1 MLRVLTVNA
10 LTDLVIPDAY
20 AHITHE
26 ATVLGWP
33 CMVSGGHTVA
43 N

>member
-1 MLRVLTVNA
+1 MLRVLTVTA
-10 LTDLVIPDAY
+10 LTDLIPDAY

-26 ATVLGWP
+26 ASVLGWP